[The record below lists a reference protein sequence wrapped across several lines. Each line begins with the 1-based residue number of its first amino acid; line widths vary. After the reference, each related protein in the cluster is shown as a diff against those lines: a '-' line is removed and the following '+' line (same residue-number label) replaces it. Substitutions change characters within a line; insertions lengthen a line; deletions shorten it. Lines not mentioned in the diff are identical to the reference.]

1 MSNNRIERQ
10 YTICSTG
17 RQEKKL
23 LQGSCNS
30 NYATIINTGVRVK
43 KKGNVHAL
51 TKKEKRQLLI
61 LRQKHSYRG
70 RTKAARSALCTE
82 TVHKL

>member
-1 MSNNRIERQ
+1 MQ
-10 YTICSTG
+10 YRKAG
-17 RQEKKL
+17 EKESFCKARAT
-23 LQGSCNS
+23 
-30 NYATIINTGVRVK
+30 ATIINTGVRVK

-51 TKKEKRQLLI
+51 TKKEKHQLLI

-82 TVHKL
+82 TVHKLQQQAAVLPIMSI